1 MSALNYQIGEDVT
14 PRVPIRRP
22 LVDALCAVTN
32 QIFLE
37 DRRGVMDCT
46 PAARFT
52 VAAILSDGYL
62 LCDHKGGN
70 EGLVLIQ
77 ASEVEPFNSL

>member
-1 MSALNYQIGEDVT
+1 MSAPTYQIGEDVT

-37 DRRGVMDCT
+37 DRRGVLECT
-46 PAARFT
+46 PAARLT
-52 VAAILSDGYL
+52 VAAVMSDDYL
-62 LCDHKGGN
+62 LCDHKGAK
-70 EGLVLIQ
+70 ETLVLIH
-77 ASEVEPFNSL
+77 ASEVEAF